1 MSFIQSIKNLL
12 VKRND
17 GLETL
22 AQSTTILDTRQVATY
37 FQVSLTTVRRKYVA
51 EYGMPHW
58 RVHDKGREGGYRF
71 DLIDVEEWAGNHLD
85 ILVSLPIGWAIEKRY
100 DERLAYKQFDY
111 FGALRMQRH
120 YEEDDALLAHH
131 D

>member
-17 GLETL
+17 GLEYR
-22 AQSTTILDTRQVATY
+22 AQNTTILDTKQVARY
-37 FQVSLTTVRRKYVA
+37 FQVSTTTIRHKYVA
-51 EYGMPHW
+51 QYGMPHW
-58 RVHDKGREGGYRF
+58 RLHEKGRNGGYRF

-85 ILVSLPIGWAIEKRY
+85 ILVELPIGWAIEKRH

-111 FGALRMQRH
+111 FGALRMRRH
-120 YEEDDALLAHH
+120 YEVASYHDDV
-131 D
+131 